1 MLAKVGKV
9 VRIPRCLLPQYVIV
23 ANVGIFRRWR
33 LRRRRRRGCRWCSRI
48 RMRIEWSTRTR
59 RACILVGEVL
69 KVIRGSRRRNRKQ
82 FECRLR
88 SIVIN
93 SLLCLIIIRSL
104 CRCRR
109 CCSGKVFVSLF
120 RCGT

>member
-1 MLAKVGKV
+1 MLAKIGKV

-33 LRRRRRRGCRWCSRI
+33 LRRRGRRWCSRI

-82 FECRLR
+82 FECRLG
-88 SIVIN
+88 SVVIN

-104 CRCRR
+104 CRCSRG
-109 CCSGKVFVSLF
+109 CSGKVFVSLF
-120 RCGT
+120 WCGT